1 MQIVLPLIILGLMA
15 AVFAV
20 VLAVAGQKLA
30 VVKDEREEAITS
42 LLSGANCGGCGQA
55 GCAAFAKALIEGKAK
70 LSDCAS
76 TPSDN
81 RKKITEIIG
90 GEDGNIEPTIVV
102 CSCNGGARCLDKYE
116 YQGYGDCASIE
127 LLAGG
132 RKACPT
138 GCIGAGKCVDVCP
151 YHAIDIPGNGVAVI
165 TQSKCTQCGTCI
177 IACPKSLMKRIS
189 AKAKV
194 YIACS
199 NHEKGKEVRNIC
211 SVGCIGCGLCA
222 KVCEYGAITMKDDL
236 PVFDYDKC
244 TNCRKCVAKCPSKC
258 ILTLD

>member
-1 MQIVLPLIILGLMA
+1 MQIIIPFLILGAMA
-15 AVFAV
+15 AVFAI
-20 VLAVAGQKLA
+20 VLAIAGNKLA
-30 VVKDEREEAITS
+30 VVQDERVEKINKM
-42 LLSGANCGGCGQA
+42 LSGANCGACGHA
-55 GCAAFAKALIEGKAK
+55 GCAAFAKALVEGKAK
-70 LSDCAS
+70 VTDCAS
-76 TPSDN
+76 TPKEN
-81 RKKITEIIG
+81 REKIAEIIG
-90 GEDGNIEPTIVV
+90 SEVGEVEETIVV
-102 CSCNGGARCLDKYE
+102 CACNGGQRCLDKYE

-151 YHAIDIPGNGVAVI
+151 YHAVEVNGEGVAEVN
-165 TQSKCTQCGTCI
+165 QQKCVQCGTCI
-177 IACPKSLMKRIS
+177 IACPKNIMKRLS

-199 NHEKGKEVRNIC
+199 NHGKGKEVRSIC
-211 SVGCIGCGLCA
+211 KVGCIGCGICA
-222 KVCEYGAITMKDDL
+222 KVCEAGAITIVDGL

-244 TNCRKCVAKCPSKC
+244 TNCRKCVEKCPSKC

>member
-1 MQIVLPLIILGLMA
+1 MFIVIPFLILGGMA

-20 VLAVAGQKLA
+20 ILAVAGNKLA
-30 VVKDEREEAITS
+30 VAQDERVAKILK

-55 GCAAFAKALIEGKAK
+55 GCEAFAKSLVEGKAK
-70 LSDCAS
+70 ITDC
-76 TPSDN
+76 PSSSKEN
-81 RKKITEIIG
+81 KEKIAEILG
-90 GEDGNIEPTIVV
+90 GEVGEIEETIVV
-102 CSCNGGARCLDKYE
+102 CTCNGGQRCQDKYE

-151 YHAIDIPGNGVAVI
+151 FHAVDIPGEGVAVVN
-165 TQSKCTQCGTCI
+165 QKKCVQCGSCI
-177 IACPKSLMKRIS
+177 IACPKNIMKRIP

-194 YIACS
+194 YVACS
-199 NHEKGKEVRNIC
+199 NHDKGKEVRTIC
-211 SVGCIGCGLCA
+211 SVGCIGCGLCS
-222 KVCEYGAITMKDDL
+222 KVCEADAITMVDGL

>member
-1 MQIVLPLIILGLMA
+1 MQIVLPLIILGILA
-15 AVFAV
+15 AAFAV
-20 VLAVAGQKLA
+20 MLAVAGQKLA
-30 VVKDEREEAITS
+30 VVRDEREEKINN
-42 LLSGANCGGCGQA
+42 LLAGANCGACGQA
-55 GCAAFAKALIEGKAK
+55 GCAAFAKALMEGKSK
-70 LSDCAS
+70 LSECSATS
-76 TPSDN
+76 SEN
-81 RKKITEIIG
+81 KKKITELIG
-90 GEDGNIEPTIVV
+90 CENCETEATIVV
-102 CSCNGGARCLDKYE
+102 CACNGGARCLDKYE

-138 GCIGAGKCVDVCP
+138 GCIGAGKCVDACP
-151 YHAIDIPGNGVAVI
+151 YHAIDIPGNGVAVV
-165 TQSKCTQCGTCI
+165 TQSKCVQCGTCI
-177 IACPKSLMKRIS
+177 LACPKKLMKRIS

-199 NHEKGKEVRNIC
+199 NHDKGKEVRSIC

-222 KVCEYGAITMKDDL
+222 KVCEFGAITMVDGL

-244 TNCRKCVAKCPSKC
+244 TNCRKCVEKCPSKS